1 VVYSCVLLAEKK
13 ISKEQK
19 QKKDWTKKIKEK
31 NSKRE

>member
-1 VVYSCVLLAEKK
+1 VLLAEKK

-19 QKKDWTKKIKEK
+19 QEKRLDKKLKEK